1 METKSEM
8 EQSDGVMPDQVLR
21 AAAKSYVDIERQAV
35 VTKSKQRLRVYVA
48 VGALT
53 GVGYGIA
60 DYILDSLE
68 THGGLVGM
76 LYAAHEVV
84 DHVLPVMAGALLG
97 FALHYVKSR
106 TDMARE
112 AARKESDLRVRL
124 MKVERNQA
132 AWVVAA
138 ATLHEV
144 RNPLHAIGLLLDEIV
159 SVQNDESERAALV
172 ERARGQMDRIGEHL
186 GKLRTLTA
194 RGQPEMRVVDL
205 PRLVSDVAIDH
216 VKAGGAE
223 HVDVRIEADQN
234 VRAEGDPTY
243 VRIILDNIIGNGLEA
258 LRERGGGKLTIA
270 VACPNGRD
278 AVVRV
283 SDDGHGIDPEI
294 GESGIFEP
302 LRTTKE
308 QGLGLGLSIGR
319 ALARAMRGDLTLE
332 TREGPG
338 TTLCLRL
345 PVPSGGSATTSNR
358 PPEAA

>member
-1 METKSEM
+1 METGPDM
-8 EQSDGVMPDQVLR
+8 EQSDGVMPDPVQR

-35 VTKSKQRLRVYVA
+35 VSKQKLRQRIYVT

-60 DYILDSLE
+60 DHILDSLAS
-68 THGGLVGM
+68 HGGLVGV
-76 LYAAHEVV
+76 LYAVHEVI
-84 DHVLPVMAGALLG
+84 DQVLPVMAGGLLG

-106 TDMARE
+106 TDIARE

-159 SVQNDESERAALV
+159 SVQHDESERAALV
-172 ERARGQMDRIGEHL
+172 ERARGQMDRIGEHM

-223 HVDVRIEADQN
+223 HVDVLIEADQN

-243 VRIILDNIIGNGLEA
+243 VRIILDNLIGNSLEA
-258 LRERGGGKLTIA
+258 LRDRGGGKLTIH
-270 VACPNGRD
+270 VASPNGRD

-283 SDDGHGIDPEI
+283 SDDGHGIDPSI

-332 TREGPG
+332 ARQGPG
-338 TTLCLRL
+338 TTLSLRL
-345 PVPSGGSATTSNR
+345 PTPGSSVESTR